1 MCAAMRKVLAT
12 AALALAS
19 AAGCSAN
26 VDYIEIA
33 PGMAVFKHRSEL
45 VWLRARAMS
54 HTGTH
59 YPEVTVNW
67 SVKDPSVA
75 QVDQTGKLTPV
86 KSGRTEVVAAV
97 GKVTAS
103 IPVEVLFAEKLRVEP
118 NSVLLTE
125 NGEPRELRVRV
136 YDYLGRE
143 LRDRAA
149 LFRSLDP
156 SVLTMGQNAAFPG
169 KAGRT
174 QVEVRVDELVQRI
187 DVQVKKK

>member
-1 MCAAMRKVLAT
+1 MCGPMRKVLAT

-26 VDYIEIA
+26 VDYIDID
-33 PGMAVFKHRSEL
+33 PDVAVFKHRSDR

-59 YPEVTVNW
+59 YPQVTVSW

-75 QVDQTGKLTPV
+75 SVDQTGRLTPL
-86 KSGRTEVVAAV
+86 KSGRTEVQAKI

-103 IPVEVLFAEKLRVEP
+103 VPVEVLFAEKLKVEP
-118 NSVLLTE
+118 SSLSLSE
-125 NGEPRELRVRV
+125 NGDPLELRVRV

-143 LRDRAA
+143 LRDRPAM
-149 LFRSLDP
+149 FRSLDP
-156 SVLTMGQNAAFPG
+156 SVLTMGQNAAFPE
-169 KAGRT
+169 KAGKT
-174 QVEVRVDELVQRI
+174 QVEVRVDELVQQV
-187 DVQVKKK
+187 DVQVNKK

>member
-1 MCAAMRKVLAT
+1 MRDVFAA
-12 AALALAS
+12 AALTLAS

-26 VDYIEIA
+26 VDYIDII
-33 PGMAVFKHRSEL
+33 PDVAVFKQKNNL

-59 YPEVTVNW
+59 YPQVTVSW
-67 SVKDPSVA
+67 SMKDPSVA
-75 QVDQTGKLTPV
+75 RVDQTGKLTPL
-86 KSGRTEVVAAV
+86 KSGRTEVVATI
-97 GKVTAS
+97 GKVSAS

-118 NSVLLTE
+118 SPVLLNE
-125 NGEPRELRVRV
+125 NGNPADLRVRV

-143 LRDRAA
+143 LRDRTP

-156 SVLTMGQNAAFPG
+156 SVLTIGRNVAHPG
-169 KAGRT
+169 KAGKT
-174 QVEVRVDELVQRI
+174 QLEVRVDELVQRV

>member
-1 MCAAMRKVLAT
+1 MKKAFAT

-26 VDYIEIA
+26 VDYIDIT
-33 PGMAVFKHRSEL
+33 PDVAVFRHKSDQ

-59 YPEVTVNW
+59 YPQVTVSW
-67 SVKDPSVA
+67 SVKDPSMA
-75 QVDQTGKLTPV
+75 RVDQTGKLTPL
-86 KSGRTEVVAAV
+86 KSGRTEAVAAV

-103 IPVEVLFAEKLRVEP
+103 IPVEVLFAEKLQVEP
-118 NSVLLTE
+118 SPVLLQE
-125 NGEPRELRVRV
+125 NGEPMELRVRV

-143 LRDRAA
+143 LRDRPA

-174 QVEVRVDELVQRI
+174 RVEVRVDELVQQI
-187 DVQVKKK
+187 DVQVKRK

>member
-1 MCAAMRKVLAT
+1 MKKVLAT

-26 VDYIEIA
+26 VDYIDIS
-33 PGMAVFKHRSEL
+33 PGVAVFKHKSEL

-59 YPEVTVNW
+59 YPQVTVSW

-75 QVDQTGKLTPV
+75 RVDQTGKLTPL
-86 KSGRTEVVAAV
+86 KSGRTEVVASI

-103 IPVEVLFAEKLRVEP
+103 IPVEVLFPANLQVEP
-118 NSVLLTE
+118 SRVVLRE
-125 NGEPRELRVRV
+125 NGEPLELRARV

-143 LRDRAA
+143 LRDRPP
-149 LFRSLDP
+149 LFRSLDS

-169 KAGRT
+169 RAGQT
-174 QVEVRVDELVQRI
+174 QVEVRVDDLVQVV
-187 DVQVKKK
+187 DVQVKRK